1 MKQSILLPFS
11 WDLIFSNYYYFFYNS
26 PSRSNWTQ
34 LLFFCPTDDL
44 RMFYR
49 KTVTLPKIHFHVIKQ
64 TFCVTVSSWLLIS
77 QTIQPKVTHSILIIF
92 DYKLATSSNICR
104 TCVRVYKASLNNNTT
119 QYWPNVFVLLY
130 NCCHIKFL
138 NTICNN
144 YWSESFYCI
153 YSPTGGLRSWF
164 ATLFSFHPLWH
175 IYSIKTPTNI
185 ITTKTMHVSTKSNIF
200 IKKWCP
206 ARPPFNSSPW
216 TTNHL
221 GTTRF
226 FISK

>member
-1 MKQSILLPFS
+1 
-11 WDLIFSNYYYFFYNS
+11 
-26 PSRSNWTQ
+26 
-34 LLFFCPTDDL
+34 
-44 RMFYR
+44 MFYR

-77 QTIQPKVTHSILIIF
+77 QTIQPNVTHSILIIF

-104 TCVRVYKASLNNNTT
+104 ACVRVYKASLNNNTT
-119 QYWPNVFVLLY
+119 QYWPNGFVLLY

-138 NTICNN
+138 NNTIIEVKASTV
-144 YWSESFYCI
+144 YIHQQE
-153 YSPTGGLRSWF
+153 GLGRWF

-216 TTNHL
+216 TTNHF
-221 GTTRF
+221 GHH
-226 FISK
+226 